1 MIYLLAQCKLGK
13 EFATADAIN
22 GLGALK
28 NTVTLAVAPRRVG
41 TRPRKDGKGDALV
54 DLPLLPGILFIAI
67 EPDTWHRIRRREPWH
82 ILRDGL
88 GNVLRAPVILEEIK
102 PRKGEAVPSTWVSVQ
117 GFVQRAEQE
126 AQRQEENFEAGLRV
140 RRYRKGDRL
149 RIVGDMLHGQLRGY
163 VVNFVGLDDK
173 GKIVAEVEGMQMLG
187 KPVKVTLNPQDA
199 VDWAAE

>member
-1 MIYLLAQCKLGK
+1 MTLYLLAQCKPGK

-22 GLGALK
+22 GLGSL
-28 NTVTLAVAPRRVG
+28 NNILTLAVAPRRVS
-41 TRPRKDGKGDALV
+41 TRPRKDGKGDTLV

-67 EPDTWHRIRRREPWH
+67 DPDTWHRIRRRDPWH
-82 ILRDGL
+82 VLRDGL
-88 GNVLRAPVILEEIK
+88 GNVLRPPSKSEDIL
-102 PRKGEAVPSTWVSVQ
+102 PRTWESVR
-117 GFVQRAEQE
+117 GFAHRAEQE
-126 AQRQEENFEAGLRV
+126 ALRQEENFEAGLRV

-187 KPVKVTLNPQDA
+187 KPVNVTLDPQDA

>member
-1 MIYLLAQCKLGK
+1 MTLYLLAQCKPGK

-22 GLGALK
+22 DLGA
-28 NTVTLAVAPRRVG
+28 LAVAPRRVS
-41 TRPRKDGKGDALV
+41 TRPRKDGKGDTLV

-67 EPDTWHRIRRREPWH
+67 DANTWHRIRSRDPWH
-82 ILRDGL
+82 VLRDGL
-88 GNVLRAPVILEEIK
+88 GNVLRPPNILEEIK
-102 PRKGEAVPSTWVSVQ
+102 KRKKEVTPKAWESVR
-117 GFVQRAEQE
+117 GFVQRAEEE
-126 AQRQEENFEAGLRV
+126 ALRQEVNFEAGRRV

-149 RIVGDMLHGQLRGY
+149 RIVGDMLYGQLRGY